1 MRRTWRSRL
10 YAIAQGTA
18 RQAATAS
25 NINLHTESA
34 AGQSVATRFG
44 TSNMTKRVELRFL
57 FAQEMVV
64 KGLIILRK
72 LDSGQLSRRL
82 TSVLRCR
89 VAEVPCENKA
99 VCFQLH
105 WTVRFNSQLAFQS
118 FTWYQSREVF
128 SKNGHIVCPACAQIT
143 AGEVMSSGTIPWRLF
158 VNNQLTLQFLT
169 SAVCGALAVGL
180 SWFQTGCAVSIG
192 RWAGFLGP
200 RLHATSPLYV
210 DVNDVVEALLPLNH
224 RWTTGNEASQ
234 RVPLKHNSRNPLTQ
248 TQKPCVPLW
257 RGPEQR
263 TLDDTTVR
271 EIALVKSFN
280 GIYHPVTSRDSYG
293 RKEDRQKGGFLGWST
308 CWLMVLWCTL

>member
-128 SKNGHIVCPACAQIT
+128 SK
-143 AGEVMSSGTIPWRLF
+143 MGTLF
-158 VNNQLTLQFLT
+158 
-169 SAVCGALAVGL
+169 A
-180 SWFQTGCAVSIG
+180 
-192 RWAGFLGP
+192 
-200 RLHATSPLYV
+200 LHAHRSLPVRSCPVEPFHGGCLSTTSWPY
-210 DVNDVVEALLPLNH
+210 
-224 RWTTGNEASQ
+224 
-234 RVPLKHNSRNPLTQ
+234 
-248 TQKPCVPLW
+248 
-257 RGPEQR
+257 
-263 TLDDTTVR
+263 
-271 EIALVKSFN
+271 SF
-280 GIYHPVTSRDSYG
+280 
-293 RKEDRQKGGFLGWST
+293 
-308 CWLMVLWCTL
+308 